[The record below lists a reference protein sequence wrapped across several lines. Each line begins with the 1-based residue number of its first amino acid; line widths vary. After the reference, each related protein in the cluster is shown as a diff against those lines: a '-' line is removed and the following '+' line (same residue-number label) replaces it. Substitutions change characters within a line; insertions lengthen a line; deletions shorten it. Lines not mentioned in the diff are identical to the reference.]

1 MAVVVEVAQG
11 GGVLE
16 KERYVGGIKLTIDA
30 QLLTLRGPGGRGG
43 LTTGG
48 LTVEDEEG

>member
-1 MAVVVEVAQG
+1 MGVASWNRT
-11 GGVLE
+11 LCM
-16 KERYVGGIKLTIDA
+16 GIKLTIDA